1 MNKYILADMITP
13 ILKKEMNLVDYPLPE
28 ELRVREGEHPNF
40 GKVFEKAS
48 RYKADKTK
56 RVAFTRLDFGGAF
69 VGSVA
74 MIFGGDVYDFPYVIE
89 TLCFV
94 PGEGGKDKIFAE
106 FDAMPLVKDEESMRK
121 YVEPLR
127 GWREAIDKLPS
138 EPVSGLGKPGEFIL
152 DSVSQIEVLRF
163 IPIDYLDELL
173 DLSKQFWEIALD
185 FWRKAEPVKDIQRME
200 KINAY
205 RGEYNR
211 HILEEDPTGQFN
223 VEVFGREKALLY
235 FDNLAFV

>member
-1 MNKYILADMITP
+1 
-13 ILKKEMNLVDYPLPE
+13 
-28 ELRVREGEHPNF
+28 
-40 GKVFEKAS
+40 
-48 RYKADKTK
+48 
-56 RVAFTRLDFGGAF
+56 
-69 VGSVA
+69 
-74 MIFGGDVYDFPYVIE
+74 MIFGEDEYDFPYVIE

-94 PGEGGKDKIFAE
+94 PGEGGKDKIFTE
-106 FDAMPLVKDEESMRK
+106 FDAMPLIKDEESMRK
-121 YVEPLR
+121 YIDPLR

-138 EPVSGLGKPGEFIL
+138 EPISGFGEAGEFIK
-152 DSVSQIEVLRF
+152 DSLSPIEVLRF
-163 IPIDYLDELL
+163 IPIDYLDQVL
-173 DLSKQFWEIALD
+173 DLSKQFWEIVLD

-235 FDNLAFV
+235 FENLAFV